1 MMLFMYVLAP
11 ILGFALLGG
20 IIKFK
25 LYKKSV
31 STSVIVASYT
41 IAATLFYFGMQGL
54 ALFLITASVITLY
67 FRALGREDND
77 TFTTNRFTGKERRNV
92 RFN

>member
-1 MMLFMYVLAP
+1 MYVLAP

-25 LYKKSV
+25 LYRKSV
-31 STSVIVASYT
+31 STSIIVITYTAAS
-41 IAATLFYFGMQGL
+41 TLFYFGMQGL
-54 ALFLITASVITLY
+54 ALLLITISVVALY

-77 TFTTNRFTGKERRNV
+77 TLTTNRFTGKERRHV